1 MSKITIL
8 GCGHGGQALA
18 GYFAYYGHSVT
29 IYAHKNHPGAIKTIQ
44 DLKSITLTGVIN
56 GIGNIIQATTD
67 IQIALKDAEIIFTAL
82 PVTAHEAIFKIML
95 PHLENNQI
103 MINLSGHFSGV
114 FQSEALKQYCINH
127 NICKNILIADTTSF
141 PFACRSDVPAIA
153 NIVAIKK
160 SIGIAAAQKNKTN
173 TIIQKLN
180 SINFPTDLDKFQ
192 SIVEIGLYD
201 PSGISHV
208 PNTLFN
214 AGRIGNGEE
223 FYFYKD
229 GITKETSILLNQMD
243 VERCEIGNKLGLKL
257 PSYTCVMN
265 DYYGLNYSSIF
276 DFFKN
281 SPMHNKNTFCPT
293 SLFSRYI
300 TEEVPYCLV
309 PWYSLGVSVGYI
321 SKATKNIIDIASMIH
336 QTNYLNIGRHLTK
349 QILQDY
355 HLCG

>member
-18 GYFAYYGHSVT
+18 GYFAYYGYSVT
-29 IYAHKNHPGAIKTIQ
+29 IYAHKEHPGAINTISQ
-44 DLKSITLTGVIN
+44 FKNITLTGMIN
-56 GIGNIIQATTD
+56 GIGKNIQATTD
-67 IQIALKDAEIIFTAL
+67 IELAITDAEIIFTAL
-82 PVTAHEAIFKIML
+82 PVTAHESIFESML
-95 PHLENNQI
+95 PYIKNGQI
-103 MINLSGHFSGV
+103 IINLSGHFSGI
-114 FQSEALKQYCINH
+114 FQSEALKKYSLTQKTN
-127 NICKNILIADTTSF
+127 KDILIADTTSF
-141 PFACRSDVPAIA
+141 PFACRSDTPAVA

-160 SIGIAAAQKNKTN
+160 SIGIASTHKNKTPI
-173 TIIQKLN
+173 IIQKLR
-180 SINFPTDLDKFQ
+180 SINFPTILDEFQ
-192 SIVEIGLYD
+192 SIIAIGLYD

-223 FYFYKD
+223 FYFYKE

-243 VERCEIGNKLGLKL
+243 IERCEIGNKLGLNL

-265 DYYGLNYSSIF
+265 DYYDLDCSSIF

-293 SLFSRYI
+293 SLSSRYL

-309 PWYSLGVSVGYI
+309 PWYSIGISVGYI
-321 SKATKNIIDIASMIH
+321 SSITKNIIDITSMIH
-336 QTNYLNIGRHLTK
+336 QTNYLNYGRQLTK